1 MALTQISSNGVKD
14 GSIVNADV
22 KSDAA
27 IALSKLASTPAV
39 LTGSTDN
46 TVCTVT
52 GANAITGESNVHI
65 NGGHLIVGHTTST
78 TTSNG
83 ESPFV
88 QIKSTDSRA
97 GTSFIRHS
105 ADAAGGGLYIGKSR
119 NATIGSNT
127 IVQDDDELGR
137 ITFSGDDGTDINTVG
152 AEIQAHVDG
161 TPGSNDMPGR
171 LTFRTTAD
179 GAAATSERMRI
190 TSDGKENIPDN
201 GKFTAGASDDLQ
213 IYHDGTNSYIDN
225 DQGSLIIKQDA
236 GAFIYLQAT
245 HVFLESEDGEKTADF
260 ISDGAVKLYYN
271 NVKQLETTANGVQ
284 TYFTAPY
291 ALLGIDATQSV
302 ANTTSHTVD
311 WVETTDRGGD
321 FDTSN
326 ERFTA
331 PVAGDYLVCLSIQ
344 FTENVNALHT
354 GIYKNG
360 TSPGASF
367 DPWVNWGDDT
377 RAGCTS
383 TILTLAVN
391 DYITLQTYQNTGSA
405 KNLETNRTKATIR
418 FLG

>member
-1 MALTQISSNGVKD
+1 M
-14 GSIVNADV
+14 
-22 KSDAA
+22 
-27 IALSKLASTPAV
+27 
-39 LTGSTDN
+39 
-46 TVCTVT
+46 
-52 GANAITGESNVHI
+52 
-65 NGGHLIVGHTTST
+65 
-78 TTSNG
+78 
-83 ESPFV
+83 F
-88 QIKSTDSRA
+88 
-97 GTSFIRHS
+97 
-105 ADAAGGGLYIGKSR
+105 
-119 NATIGSNT
+119 
-127 IVQDDDELGR
+127 
-137 ITFSGDDGTDINTVG
+137 
-152 AEIQAHVDG
+152 
-161 TPGSNDMPGR
+161 
-171 LTFRTTAD
+171 
-179 GAAATSERMRI
+179 
-190 TSDGKENIPDN
+190 
-201 GKFTAGASDDLQ
+201 
-213 IYHDGTNSYIDN
+213 
-225 DQGSLIIKQDA
+225 
-236 GAFIYLQAT
+236 
-245 HVFLESEDGEKTADF
+245 FLESEDGEKTADF

-383 TILTLAVN
+383 AILTLEVN
-391 DYITLQTYQNTGSA
+391 DYILLQTYQNTGSA